1 VAWEAGVHEPS
12 DDRNVTETDPDYR
25 FTLANE
31 RTFLAWIRTSLAL
44 LAGAVALVHVVSV
57 DHVTGAQRA
66 LGVVLTL
73 IAVVV
78 AGLAVR
84 RWRTVQH
91 HMRRGADLPANRD
104 PIYLS
109 LAVAGVGV
117 AVGVLLIWFRTQ
129 I

>member
-1 VAWEAGVHEPS
+1 MHEPS
-12 DDRNVTETDPDYR
+12 DDRNFEEADPDYR

-44 LAGAVALVHVVSV
+44 LAGAVALVHVVAV
-57 DHVTGAQRA
+57 DDVTGTQRA
-66 LGVVLTL
+66 LGVVLTA

-78 AGLAVR
+78 VLLAVR
-84 RWRTVQH
+84 RWRIVQD
-91 HMRRGADLPANRD
+91 HMRRGADLPTNRD

>member
-1 VAWEAGVHEPS
+1 VASAE
-12 DDRNVTETDPDYR
+12 
-25 FTLANE
+25 
-31 RTFLAWIRTSLAL
+31 
-44 LAGAVALVHVVSV
+44 
-57 DHVTGAQRA
+57 HVTQAQRA
-66 LGVVLTL
+66 LGVVLTV

-78 AGLAVR
+78 TGLAVR
-84 RWRTVQH
+84 RWRTVQD